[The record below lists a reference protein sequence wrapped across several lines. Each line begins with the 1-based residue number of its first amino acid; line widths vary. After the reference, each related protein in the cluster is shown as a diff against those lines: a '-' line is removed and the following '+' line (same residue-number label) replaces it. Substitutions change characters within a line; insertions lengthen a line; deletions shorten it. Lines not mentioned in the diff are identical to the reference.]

1 MKARY
6 KVLIF
11 LGILIVAYVAV
22 AVAAWR
28 IMPGKIAEAERKRV
42 GVTMALAKVAND
54 QLAVSR
60 RISEITK
67 KTLGNGQDKVAQVTM
82 LLGDDELNR
91 IALTYM
97 GADWATMYSS
107 FSGNVK
113 HMRDL
118 LKMQKA
124 DRDKYVSK
132 LNQKIKELEAKKSHL
147 LKQATH
153 PVIRGGESVGMY
165 EQKNYQWKNELEDV
179 DRQLW
184 AWRSSNT
191 YREYV
196 EKDKLANSEVE
207 ARAKTEAAIFK
218 LASDYEAQTVGQLVS
233 IMAEQ
238 ATALRY
244 EEAEPE
250 RMRHQMSYFNIWPLN
265 KLAAMPLE

>member
-1 MKARY
+1 MKTRY
-6 KVLIF
+6 KVLIWIAV
-11 LGILIVAYVAV
+11 LAVAYVAV

-28 IMPGKIAEAERKRV
+28 IMPAKIADAESKRP
-42 GVTMALAKVAND
+42 GITMALAKVAND

-67 KTLGNGQDKVAQVTM
+67 RTLGNGQDKAAQVAM

-91 IALTYM
+91 FALTYM
-97 GADWATMYSS
+97 GADWATMHSS

-118 LKMQKA
+118 LKMQKS

-132 LNQKIKELEAKKSHL
+132 LNQKIKELENRKAEL
-147 LKQATH
+147 LQKQKH
-153 PVIRGGESVGMY
+153 PNTWANRHVN
-165 EQKNYQWKNELEDV
+165 EQWRLQLEDV

-207 ARAKTEAAIFK
+207 AKANTEAAIFK
-218 LASDYEAQTVGQLVS
+218 LASEYEAQTVGQLVS

-250 RMRHQMSYFNIWPLN
+250 RMRHKMSYFNIWPLN
-265 KLAAMPLE
+265 KLAAMPL